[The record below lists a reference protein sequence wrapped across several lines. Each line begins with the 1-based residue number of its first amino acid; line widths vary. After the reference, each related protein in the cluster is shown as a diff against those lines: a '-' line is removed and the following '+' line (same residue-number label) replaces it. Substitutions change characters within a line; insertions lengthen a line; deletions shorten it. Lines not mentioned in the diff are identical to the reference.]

1 MVRVTCNVRETV
13 ALDHCIVL
21 PTGSTPADPVLQRM
35 VDEWS
40 AAARAKPAARHGE
53 PVAIPF
59 TFNFNQRLSRT
70 TPNRRAQSPGNEVS
84 VTRCLAPFGGGPRP
98 GVVMT
103 V

>member
-1 MVRVTCNVRETV
+1 MPAWDGLSPPELLSDPPRPPNGVRVRGVVRVTCNVRETG

-59 TFNFNQRLSRT
+59 TFNFNQR
-70 TPNRRAQSPGNEVS
+70 
-84 VTRCLAPFGGGPRP
+84 
-98 GVVMT
+98 
-103 V
+103 